1 VTAAEKTA
9 RMELMSSAS
18 SSNAGPDSSL
28 EVLWERVSQSARGE
42 IVSDKLIDTLMRA
55 TIEYAGAERGL
66 LVLARHEEYW
76 VEAEATTASGTVSVN
91 LRKTKVTA
99 ADLPESVLLYVV
111 GTKDSVLLQEAMDA
125 NPFTADGY
133 IQSHRPRSILCL
145 PLLKQTGLIGIIYL
159 ENSLTSSALAPA
171 RIAVIKLLATEAA
184 MSLENLQ
191 LYSDLQE
198 RDTKTR
204 RIIDSALDAVL
215 GIDGS
220 GNVTEWNAQ
229 AETMFGWK
237 RGEAVGRKLSEL
249 FIPHRYRDAHNKGL
263 QHFLS
268 TGEGPL
274 LNRRIEITALH
285 RDGTELP
292 VEVSIVPY
300 QIDGNWEFSGFVRD
314 ITEKKAAEASTRR
327 HREMEM
333 ELAHANRVATV
344 GQLSASIAHEVNQPI
359 GAAVTNAHAALRWL
373 GATPPNLDE
382 VRQALGRIVT
392 NGNRATDVLSR
403 IRAFIK
409 KAPPRQDSFDVNQA
423 VLEVVALT
431 RSEAKQN
438 KVAVQMTLAEGLPP
452 IQGDRVQLQ
461 QVILNLIMNAIEA
474 MSGADSGSRRLLIS
488 STKSESNNLS
498 VEVQDSGPGFPVAS
512 VEQIFQAFYTTKP
525 TGLGM
530 GLSICRSIVE
540 AHGGQLRAAAGEPT
554 GAIFTFTLPARSN
567 GAD

>member
-1 VTAAEKTA
+1 
-9 RMELMSSAS
+9 MSSAS

-159 ENSLTSSALAPA
+159 ENSLTSSARAPA